1 MQYIQ
6 SLLLGGF
13 VSILALAC
21 SGGSKEGDERYDKA
35 YGMAALEAPT
45 EAVKMPTTE
54 AAQSVEDD
62 AQKKRMLIRNGRLE
76 FETDDLA
83 KTAENIQ
90 NAIRTHGGYLG
101 SEQSYN
107 YDTRQSTTLNVRIP
121 SASFDTFI
129 ADISKGVEKFDTK
142 DISARD
148 VTEEFL
154 DVEARLKNK
163 KELEARYQEIL
174 KQAKNVKE
182 ILEIERELNTLRSDI
197 ESMEGRLKYLQNQV
211 SLSSVQITYYKE
223 LTKRTAFGQKFAQG
237 FRSGWTNL
245 IWFLVGLVN
254 IWPFLL
260 LLGLGIFGLRRYL
273 RNKKLKKQ

>member
-1 MQYIQ
+1 
-6 SLLLGGF
+6 
-13 VSILALAC
+13 
-21 SGGSKEGDERYDKA
+21 
-35 YGMAALEAPT
+35 
-45 EAVKMPTTE
+45 
-54 AAQSVEDD
+54 
-62 AQKKRMLIRNGRLE
+62 MLIRNGRLE

-211 SLSSVQITYYKE
+211 SLSLCSNHLLQ
-223 LTKRTAFGQKFAQG
+223 RTHQENS
-237 FRSGWTNL
+237 FRSKVCPGVSLWLDQFDLVFGWLGEYLAFSPFAWTRNL
-245 IWFLVGLVN
+245 
-254 IWPFLL
+254 WPETILT
-260 LLGLGIFGLRRYL
+260 
-273 RNKKLKKQ
+273 Q

>member
-6 SLLLGGF
+6 SLVLGGF
-13 VSILALAC
+13 VSLLALAC
-21 SGGSKEGDERYDKA
+21 SGGGSEGDERYDA
-35 YGMAALEAPT
+35 NYEIAADIASLEAPT
-45 EAVKMPTTE
+45 EK
-54 AAQSVEDD
+54 AAQSVEES
-62 AQKKRMLIRNGRLE
+62 AQQNRMLIRNGRLE

-83 KTAENIQ
+83 RTADNIQ
-90 NAIRTHGGYLG
+90 TAIQTHKGYVG
-101 SEQSYN
+101 SEQSHN
-107 YDTRQSTTLNVRIP
+107 YGTRQSTTLNVRIP
-121 SASFDTFI
+121 AASFETFI
-129 ADISKGVEKFDTK
+129 QDISKGVERFDTK

-163 KELEARYQEIL
+163 KELELRYQEIL

-211 SLSSVQITYYKE
+211 SLSSIQITYYKE
-223 LTKRTAFGQKFAQG
+223 LTKKTAFGQKFAQG

-260 LLGLGIFGLRRYL
+260 LLGLGVFGLRRYL

>member
-13 VSILALAC
+13 ISLLALAC
-21 SGGSKEGDERYDKA
+21 SGGGSEADEGYDIA
-35 YGMAALEAPT
+35 YGVADLQAPT
-45 EAVKMPTTE
+45 EKATQSME
-54 AAQSVEDD
+54 ESAQ
-62 AQKKRMLIRNGRLE
+62 QNRMLIRNGRLE

-83 KTAENIQ
+83 NTAKNIQ
-90 NAIRTHGGYLG
+90 TAIQTHGGYLG

-107 YDTRQSTTLNVRIP
+107 SDTRQSTTLNVRIP
-121 SASFDTFI
+121 SASFNPFI
-129 ADISKGVEKFDTK
+129 ADISKGVERFDTK

-182 ILEIERELNTLRSDI
+182 ILDIEKELNTLRSDI

-211 SLSSVQITYYKE
+211 SLSSIQITYYKE
-223 LTKRTAFGQKFAQG
+223 LTQKTAFGQKFTQG

-260 LLGLGIFGLRRYL
+260 LFGLGIFGLRRYL

>member
-1 MQYIQ
+1 M
-6 SLLLGGF
+6 
-13 VSILALAC
+13 
-21 SGGSKEGDERYDKA
+21 
-35 YGMAALEAPT
+35 
-45 EAVKMPTTE
+45 
-54 AAQSVEDD
+54 
-62 AQKKRMLIRNGRLE
+62 
-76 FETDDLA
+76 
-83 KTAENIQ
+83 
-90 NAIRTHGGYLG
+90 
-101 SEQSYN
+101 
-107 YDTRQSTTLNVRIP
+107 
-121 SASFDTFI
+121 
-129 ADISKGVEKFDTK
+129 
-142 DISARD
+142 
-148 VTEEFL
+148 TEEFL

-211 SLSSVQITYYKE
+211 SLSSIQITYYKE

-260 LLGLGIFGLRRYL
+260 LLGLGIFGLKRYL

>member
-21 SGGSKEGDERYDKA
+21 SGGGSEGDQRYDAA
-35 YGMAALEAPT
+35 YDVAALEAPT
-45 EAVKMPTTE
+45 EAVKMSTAEP
-54 AAQSVEDD
+54 AQSAEDD
-62 AQKKRMLIRNGRLE
+62 AQKNRMLIRNGRLE

-90 NAIRTHGGYLG
+90 KAIRTHGGYLG

-129 ADISKGVEKFDTK
+129 ADISKGVEKFDAK

-211 SLSSVQITYYKE
+211 SLSSIQITYYKE

-260 LLGLGIFGLRRYL
+260 LLGLGIFGLKRYL